1 MQLKTIKEMIYL
13 VNFVRAP
20 PWVISI
26 LTESVPLW
34 RGGHYSSSSHYRPSP
49 LFTPQNLA
57 VIQIGLKISLVNI
70 VLLSKV
76 YHAGQICQ
84 LFTEKYFCLWME
96 LQYSVVFQQK
106 KKALMDQAFVWKTNI
121 WKNKMQRKIGCGG
134 KQGWFG
140 KRWGR
145 GGILHWPGLLSI

>member
-34 RGGHYSSSSHYRPSP
+34 RGGHYSHYRPSP

-57 VIQIGLKISLVNI
+57 VIQI
-70 VLLSKV
+70 LSKV
-76 YHAGQICQ
+76 CHAGPICQ
-84 LFTEKYFCLWME
+84 LFTENLLLLDGITIFCSLSTEKESTYGSGLCVKDKYLEEQNAEENW
-96 LQYSVVFQQK
+96 LRR
-106 KKALMDQAFVWKTNI
+106 KT
-121 WKNKMQRKIGCGG
+121 
-134 KQGWFG
+134 
-140 KRWGR
+140 
-145 GGILHWPGLLSI
+145 GLVR